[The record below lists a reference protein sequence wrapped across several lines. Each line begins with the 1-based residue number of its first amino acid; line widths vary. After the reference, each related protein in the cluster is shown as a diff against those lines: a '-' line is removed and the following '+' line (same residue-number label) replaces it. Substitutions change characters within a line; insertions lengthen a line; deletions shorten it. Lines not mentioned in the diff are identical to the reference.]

1 MNYPSM
7 RAAALDR
14 ALAAKLQELLSSV
27 PGFPP
32 WKIDINPALSERP
45 FDLIASA
52 KSPHGPTIDLYVE
65 CKSDPRPSRFHSV
78 NIEREFEKEKTK
90 VVRAWV
96 FAAPH
101 ISPRM
106 AQVCEDHGWSWF
118 DLAGNCKIVV
128 PTLLYIERHGF
139 QPVHEIPRPSAN
151 LSTPEAG
158 RVIRALLAPE
168 NAGFAW
174 TQRYLE
180 IHFGE
185 LSVPIP
191 EPSLGLINKVV
202 RHLLD
207 EAFIEKGPDGRFH
220 VRDPLKLL
228 FAWRDA
234 YRFDRQERRG
244 YFTLQ
249 KANELRQALA
259 RLGSQT
265 GGHAVYAVFS
275 AADLQAPHVR
285 QPKTWTYLRDQDIPR
300 FVRLTEAKP
309 VESGENI
316 VLLVPNDNG
325 VFYMGDGGMMGE
337 GRMACT
343 NAVQTYVDCWHAGGR
358 GEEAAEAILE
368 QRLKPQWRDKGLK
381 I

>member
-1 MNYPSM
+1 M
-7 RAAALDR
+7 RPAALER

-32 WKIDINPALSERP
+32 WKIDINPAP
-45 FDLIASA
+45 FDPAFDLMAWA
-52 KSPHGPTIDLYVE
+52 KSPHGSTVELYVE
-65 CKSDPRPSRFHSV
+65 CKSDPRPSRFPYV
-78 NIEREFEKEKTK
+78 AIEREFEKDKTK

-106 AQVCEDHGWSWF
+106 AQVCEDHHWSWF
-118 DLAGNCKIVV
+118 DLAGNCKITV
-128 PTLLYIERHGF
+128 PTFLHIERRGNP
-139 QPVHEIPRPSAN
+139 PVHETPRPSAN
-151 LSTPEAG
+151 LSTAEAG

-207 EAFIEKGPDGRFH
+207 EAFIEKDADGRFRL
-220 VRDPLKLL
+220 RDPVKLL
-228 FAWRDA
+228 FAWRDS
-234 YRFDRQERRG
+234 YRFDRRERRG
-244 YFTLQ
+244 YFTLK

-259 RLGSQT
+259 RLGPQT

-285 QPKTWTYLRDQDIPR
+285 QPKTWIYLRDEDIPK

-309 VESGENI
+309 VETGENLV
-316 VLLVPNDNG
+316 VLIPHDAG
-325 VFYMGDGGMMGE
+325 VFYMSDGGFMGE

-343 NAVQTYVDCWHAGGR
+343 NAAQTYVDCWHAGGR

-381 I
+381 V